1 MGCNLACE
9 GAEGVLE
16 ESTSLNRGER
26 PGAVSICEVGGVE
39 GEDEGEGGGGRAR
52 RE

>member
-1 MGCNLACE
+1 M
-9 GAEGVLE
+9 LE